1 MKLSG
6 QLFIFTIEGQRF
18 GLDLEVVQ
26 RIERAAEITKVP
38 ESPAL
43 ISGIIDYHGKIVPVF
58 DLRKKLK
65 LPDKELSAE
74 MRFLLIRTES
84 KHLIIVADVVE
95 GVINVPAEVIMPGTE
110 IDKDLIQAA
119 IVRLADGVIFIYD
132 VEKFLSA
139 EEETELKKVLGNY
152 KRQSPSP

>member
-1 MKLSG
+1 M
-6 QLFIFTIEGQRF
+6 
-18 GLDLEVVQ
+18 DLEVVQ